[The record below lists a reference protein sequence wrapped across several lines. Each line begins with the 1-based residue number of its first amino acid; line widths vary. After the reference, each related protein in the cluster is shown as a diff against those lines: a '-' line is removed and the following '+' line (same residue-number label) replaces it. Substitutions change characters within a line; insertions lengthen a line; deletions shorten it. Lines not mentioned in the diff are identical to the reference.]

1 MSEKNGV
8 AWWEGFILQDLV
20 EFLNGFSFCVC
31 VNSNRFPEGNTILW
45 HLVWILATRQRQDR
59 CYLCEFLKGAY
70 QYIAEIVI
78 GNMKIISFYLL
89 TTTLISINKTQ
100 FQMDTIIN
108 IKSGQDINLSLNQIG
123 IENENKNSISFSIIM
138 FVLFFFLIDYMNKTL
153 YYSLQV
159 KVFFWKYF

>member
-89 TTTLISINKTQ
+89 TTTLISINKT
-100 FQMDTIIN
+100 TISDGYHH
-108 IKSGQDINLSLNQIG
+108 KYQIRTRYQ
-123 IENENKNSISFSIIM
+123 SISQPNWNREREQEFNFILNYY
-138 FVLFFFLIDYMNKTL
+138 VCTFFFFNWEYE
-153 YYSLQV
+153 
-159 KVFFWKYF
+159 